1 MNVAKIQSEREY
13 KKDYEKTK
21 TNYHTPPDMYSIQA
35 AKQSQDVA
43 SNAHYKNLIHHYT
56 YLPDAMDVELAKN
69 MMQIQSDVSIS
80 MIAISWMFSC
90 TLWKI
95 EYYCIT
101 NTNTNTKLWKII
113 YIQWKLPLLYGN
125 GLFFLCLGEDC

>member
-80 MIAISWMFSC
+80 MITISLMFSC

-95 EYYCIT
+95 KYKFIFNESCYYCVGIVCFS
-101 NTNTNTKLWKII
+101 
-113 YIQWKLPLLYGN
+113 YV
-125 GLFFLCLGEDC
+125 LGKTEVLSAGGDI

>member
-21 TNYHTPPDMYSIQA
+21 TNYHAPPDMYSIQA
-35 AKQSQDVA
+35 AKQSQDIA

-69 MMQIQSDVSIS
+69 MMQIQSDVSIL

-90 TLWKI
+90 TLWK
-95 EYYCIT
+95 
-101 NTNTNTKLWKII
+101 NKIWV
-113 YIQWKLPLLYGN
+113 YIQWKLLWLYGN
-125 GLFFLCLGEDC
+125 GLFFLCLGEDP

>member
-21 TNYHTPPDMYSIQA
+21 TNYHATPDMYSIQA

-43 SNAHYKNLIHHYT
+43 SNAHYKKLIHHYT

-80 MIAISWMFSC
+80 LIAISWMLSC
-90 TLWKI
+90 ILWR
-95 EYYCIT
+95 
-101 NTNTNTKLWKII
+101 
-113 YIQWKLPLLYGN
+113 
-125 GLFFLCLGEDC
+125 